1 MVRVFLTAY
10 YKPIKFKIMSKVY
23 LFCSSLACII
33 AARELCQDRI
43 LFAALAL
50 ASAFVL
56 LIKGGAANPEDNA

>member
-1 MVRVFLTAY
+1 
-10 YKPIKFKIMSKVY
+10 MSKVY

-43 LFAALAL
+43 LFSALAL